1 MHVRVSVIMPTY
13 DHEAFLPT
21 AVACVLAQEEQD
33 WELVI
38 VDDGSPGDPAG
49 ALGSALEDP
58 RITLHRLGRNQG
70 LGAALNAGL
79 ALSSGDLVAYLP
91 SDDMWFADHLSTAC
105 RVLAANPKASLC
117 CAGVR
122 HGFYS
127 DIATGRIDGE
137 PLQLVQVV
145 HRRTADRWVERAEL
159 TTDDLDRM
167 LWARLLARGPAVFT
181 RRVTCQWTS
190 HPAQRS
196 RVLREPRGGLNAYRA
211 RYGVQ
216 EPLRFH
222 SSAGQLHDEV
232 ELYRE
237 MRSRS
242 AIAADRRGMRIL
254 LVGEL
259 AHNPER
265 VLALAERGHTLYGL
279 WTDDPWWFNT
289 VGPVPFGGVTDVP
302 RAGWLDAV
310 REIRPDVVYALL
322 NWQAID
328 IAQQV
333 LDGIRSAGLPIPFVW
348 HLKEGPFEARQHG
361 LWPALVDLHVR
372 SDGQIYSSE
381 ELRRWFAA
389 VVPRSRAGRS
399 TVLDGDLPKADWL
412 RSERSTLLS
421 DADGEIHTVIPGR
434 PMGPDPAVVGELAAR
449 GVHVHLYGEKVQVQ
463 MHDWVLAARRQAPHH
478 LHLHRHVTQRDWV
491 AEFSRYD
498 AGWLHDFANG
508 NGGDIRA
515 ATWNDLNVPARVA
528 TLAVAGVPLILRDN
542 PGSVVAV
549 QRLLESGR
557 LGVLWRDPDDLVAQ
571 LQDRPRMA
579 ALRAGVWRQR
589 HAFTFDAHVGELETF
604 FTSVIAAVR
613 DAPGRGPT
621 VEGHVALPT
630 VRGRTGS
637 PPASPLRVPPL
648 R

>member
-1 MHVRVSVIMPTY
+1 MRARVSVIMPTY
-13 DHEAFLPT
+13 DQEAFLPT
-21 AVACVLAQEEQD
+21 AVASVFAQEEQD
-33 WELVI
+33 WELVV
-38 VDDGSPGDPAG
+38 VDDGSPGDTAA
-49 ALGSALEDP
+49 ALGPALEDP
-58 RITLHRLGRNQG
+58 RVRLHRSGHNQG

-91 SDDMWFADHLSTAC
+91 SDDLWFTDHLSEAC
-105 RVLAANPKASLC
+105 RALEADPRASLC
-117 CAGVR
+117 CAGVA
-122 HGFYS
+122 HGVNS
-127 DIATGRIDGE
+127 EIATGRIDGE

-145 HRRTADRWVERAEL
+145 HRRTTDRWVERAEL

-167 LWARLLARGPAVFT
+167 LWARLLRRGPVVFT
-181 RRVTCQWTS
+181 HQVTCQWTS

-196 RVLREPRGGLNAYRA
+196 RVLREPRGGLNPYRA
-211 RYGVQ
+211 RYDVR
-216 EPLRFH
+216 EPLVLH
-222 SSAGQLHDEV
+222 STAGQLHDEV

-237 MRSRS
+237 MRSRPPV
-242 AIAADRRGMRIL
+242 AADDRALRIL

-265 VLALAERGHTLYGL
+265 VVALTERGHTLYGL
-279 WTDDPWWFNT
+279 WTEDPWWFNT

-310 REIRPDVVYALL
+310 RAIRPDLIYALL

-333 LDGIRSAGLPIPFVW
+333 LDGIRSAGLPVPFVW

-361 LWPALVDLHVR
+361 LWPALVDLHLR

-389 VVPRSRAGRS
+389 VVPGSAAGRS

-412 RSERSTLLS
+412 RAARRGLLS
-421 DADGEIHTVIPGR
+421 EADGEMHTVIPGR
-434 PMGPDPAVVGELAAR
+434 PMGPQPVIVGALAAR

-463 MHDWVLAARRQAPHH
+463 MRDWVQAARRHAPHH

-498 AGWLHDFANG
+498 AGWLHDFTSG

-549 QRLLESGR
+549 QRLLASRR
-557 LGVLWRDPDDLVAQ
+557 LGVLWSDPDDLAEQ
-571 LQDRPRMA
+571 LHDLPRLA
-579 ALRAGVWRQR
+579 SLRAGVWRQR
-589 HAFTFDAHVGELETF
+589 HVFTFDAHVGELEAF
-604 FTSVIAAVR
+604 FRSVIA
-613 DAPGRGPT
+613 D
-621 VEGHVALPT
+621 
-630 VRGRTGS
+630 VRGAQGSTGDGL
-637 PPASPLRVPPL
+637 PASPMVRRRRGSGPASPPRVPPQ